1 MKKNILT
8 IILILILLMSISTSI
23 VFGEE
28 EFPEPLMEKARVLE
42 AGQAEYGEDLY
53 EEFQMQKVKL
63 EILSGEYKGEI
74 LNIDNHL
81 SDNEAYNIFV
91 KKGENVVV
99 VIEEYEDGY
108 DVYIADYYRS
118 NYLLYLVILAMI
130 LVLTIGRFK
139 GLKAIIS
146 LSLTVAAIIYI
157 LLPQVLKGAQPI
169 PISIMISIGVTVI
182 TIFLVG
188 GINNKSLSAILGTS
202 FGVVIAGII
211 SYIVGTKAHLTG
223 LSAEEA
229 TMLLYIPQ
237 EVSFN
242 FTSLLF
248 SGIILGS
255 LGAVMDVGMS
265 ISSSI
270 DEIYNANP
278 DMSMK
283 SLFNSGMNVGKD
295 IMGTMIN
302 TLILAYAGTSIPILL
317 VFMAYETSLTKIL
330 NLDVIATEIVRSLSG
345 SIGLILTIPITALIA
360 SFLLKRPNKRNNKGE
375 INHG

>member
-1 MKKNILT
+1 MKKIRLI
-8 IILILILLMSISTSI
+8 IILITLLTLLTS
-23 VFGEE
+23 VTYAE
-28 EFPEPLMEKARVLE
+28 EFPEPLMEKAKVLE
-42 AGQAEYGEDLY
+42 AGEPEYGEDLY
-53 EEFQMQKVKL
+53 SEFQMQKVKV
-63 EILSGEYKGEI
+63 EILTGEYKGMIVDIE
-74 LNIDNHL
+74 NHL

-91 KKGENVVV
+91 EDGENVVV
-99 VIEEYEDGY
+99 VIEEYEEGY

-118 NYLLYLVILAMI
+118 NYLLYLVILTML
-130 LVLTIGRFK
+130 LVLIVGKFK

-146 LSLTVAAIIYI
+146 LSLTVASIIYI
-157 LLPQVLKGAQPI
+157 LLPQILKGADPI
-169 PISIMISIGVTVI
+169 FLSILISIGVTVV

-188 GINNKSLSAILGTS
+188 GINSKSISAILGTV
-202 FGVVIAGII
+202 FGVIIAGVI
-211 SYIVGTKAHLTG
+211 SYVVGAKAHLTG

-242 FTSLLF
+242 FRSLLF

-270 DEIYNANP
+270 DEIYKANP
-278 DMSMK
+278 DLSMK

-302 TLILAYAGTSIPILL
+302 TLILAYAGTSIPLLL
-317 VFMAYETSLTKIL
+317 VFMAYETSLTKVF

-360 SFLLKRPNKRNNKGE
+360 SVLLKRSINIKNKGVE
-375 INHG
+375 